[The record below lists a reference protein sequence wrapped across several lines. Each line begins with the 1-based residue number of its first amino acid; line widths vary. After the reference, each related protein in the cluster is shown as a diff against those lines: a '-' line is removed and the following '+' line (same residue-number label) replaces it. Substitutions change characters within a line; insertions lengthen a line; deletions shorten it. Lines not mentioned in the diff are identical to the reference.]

1 MGLNFSSMLA
11 GASAEKP
18 KTVLVPPM
26 FERDLKA
33 RSRMVK
39 SSYDYLFAK
48 PSLRWLFED
57 YMGSGLNTV
66 LLFAPAVDP
75 RISVKAKLGA
85 GQAGMMSLRYQPFG
99 LAEPLCFVDIK
110 ASPRSP
116 GDVTLRACAFSTDTG
131 LGSFATLPL
140 AKHVSG
146 KRAEVG
152 VRYSSPIFTAGTVLQ
167 PATNK
172 LSHLWLCGRH
182 EGMTL
187 GVQLRPDL
195 PVHDLQGG
203 VQQAVAAA
211 GSSSSSSSSVA
222 AGDVAGWLRG
232 VSSVALSYSPEGRTR
247 AVVCGDVA
255 GWLRGLSSVA
265 LSYRPEGRTRAGQHS
280 FTASMEMQEG
290 QNFIISFFQHMA
302 AVRQVFNPLEKDDVI
317 GITNYID
324 VGIQLH
330 VPLAAA
336 ATAAAVDGKGAAGA
350 TPFSSSSSSSGDDAL
365 AGLRLAAS
373 WQVNKNVYLKGRLGG
388 DGVALMAAFKSW
400 FQPSVA
406 FAAAV
411 ERSFVT
417 GKMRTGLTVQVENF
431 GRLRYERSREA
442 LAHGRILT
450 QRHEATDAELAMA
463 EGDRPLVGRR
473 AADEDFNMPEAASTA
488 YL

>member
-247 AVVCGDVA
+247 A
-255 GWLRGLSSVA
+255 
-265 LSYRPEGRTRAGQHS
+265 GQHS

>member
-152 VRYSSPIFTAGTVLQ
+152 VRYSSPIFTAGAVLQ

-203 VQQAVAAA
+203 VQQAVAAT
-211 GSSSSSSSSVA
+211 GNSSSSSSSVA
-222 AGDVAGWLRG
+222 AGDVASWLRG
-232 VSSVALSYSPEGRTR
+232 VSSVALSYS
-247 AVVCGDVA
+247 
-255 GWLRGLSSVA
+255 
-265 LSYRPEGRTRAGQHS
+265 PEGRTRAGQHS

-330 VPLAAA
+330 VPLSAAA
-336 ATAAAVDGKGAAGA
+336 ATADGKGAAGA
-350 TPFSSSSSSSGDDAL
+350 TPFSSSSRSSSDDTL

-417 GKMRTGLTVQVENF
+417 GQMRTGLTVQVENF